1 MRTLSRMTI
10 AGAAALTLLLAPV
23 GIATAQ
29 AVTSAPA
36 HNQDAPSITLTTQQ
50 RAAVISAR
58 ATYIKAATAIKK
70 DYRKAVGG
78 IIDGIQAATATAQEN
93 FQLAKDA
100 YVITRATGGA
110 ADEVAA
116 AKATLDSAQTALR
129 TALTDAK
136 AAAQPSLDKAKNDAR
151 TALDDAKAA
160 YVKAITDA
168 VPTAPTWLLSP
179 PGGGKGWFGHG
190 LDSGMSM
197 GMGTRR

>member
-1 MRTLSRMTI
+1 MRTFSRMTI
-10 AGAAALTLLLAPV
+10 AGAATLTLLLAPA
-23 GIATAQ
+23 GFATAH
-29 AVTSAPA
+29 AVTSAPT
-36 HNQDAPSITLTTQQ
+36 HHQDAPSITLDSTQ

-70 DYRKAVGG
+70 DYRKAVSGV
-78 IIDGIQAATATAQEN
+78 IDGIQAATATAQEN

-100 YVITRATGGA
+100 YVITRATGGTDA
-110 ADEVAA
+110 EVAA
-116 AKATLDSAQTALR
+116 AKTALDAAQAALR

-151 TALDDAKAA
+151 TALDAAKAVYA
-160 YVKAITDA
+160 KAITDA
-168 VPTAPTWLLSP
+168 VPNAPEWLLSP

-197 GMGTRR
+197 GMGTHR